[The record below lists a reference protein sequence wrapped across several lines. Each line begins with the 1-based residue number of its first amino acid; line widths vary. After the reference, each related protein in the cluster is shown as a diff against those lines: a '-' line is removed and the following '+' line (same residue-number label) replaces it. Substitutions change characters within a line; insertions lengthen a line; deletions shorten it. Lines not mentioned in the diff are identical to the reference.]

1 MAHGRLM
8 PMTRHVAHLAGG
20 WRRGLGRLLIA
31 VSVVSAAQP
40 SPAAEEPGIRATRVI
55 SRAFVNP
62 DASLGITGDFVL
74 QVPRAAPPVALLRF
88 SLPHGR
94 FHLRQVRAS
103 LNGAELKDIRLP
115 LDGQP
120 GFEVWLGGQPMAAG
134 RRAALHVEYTL
145 LDEVTAEQERD
156 NSASIR
162 WSPPSIDG
170 LSMAGADVSMTLVLL
185 PGSADGEVDRQ
196 PSAGA
201 HFGELIGRPAVIWH
215 WPRGLPPE
223 VTSVGASFPRRGMS
237 RLAERGWWS
246 VAAGGLET
254 RPWARA
260 ILAAMTVALFGAAY
274 FGFTRGRHVAAFLVV
289 GATLGALV
297 LRSPHIQLL
306 LLPVLVAAAGAV
318 LWRRWHHRDEH
329 MPEPKQMTHIAVP
342 KTSND
347 DANAEDDDT
356 AIDPAT
362 DDDDAEEDAAED
374 HDAEDDDAD
383 EDDDV
388 EIDIDT
394 SPDERLTKS
403 SDSRPWRDE

>member
-1 MAHGRLM
+1 M

-31 VSVVSAAQP
+31 AVVVSAAQP
-40 SPAAEEPGIRATRVI
+40 APAAEESSIRATRVI
-55 SRAFVNP
+55 ARAFVNP

-74 QVPRAAPPVALLRF
+74 QVPRAAAPVALLRF
-88 SLPHGR
+88 PLPHDR

-115 LDGQP
+115 LDAQP

-134 RRAALHVEYTL
+134 RRAALHVEYSL
-145 LDEVTAEQERD
+145 LDEITADRERD
-156 NSASIR
+156 DSASIR

-170 LSMAGADVSMTLVLL
+170 LSMVGADVSMTLVLL

-254 RPWARA
+254 RPWARVILGA
-260 ILAAMTVALFGAAY
+260 ISVALFGAAY

-297 LRSPHIQLL
+297 LRSPGVQLL
-306 LLPVLVAAAGAV
+306 LLPVLVVAAGTV

-329 MPEPKQMTHIAVP
+329 MPEPKQMTHVAVP

-347 DANAEDDDT
+347 DANADDDEV
-356 AIDPAT
+356 AVDAAM
-362 DDDDAEEDAAED
+362 DDDDAEED
-374 HDAEDDDAD
+374 DAEGDDAEGD
-383 EDDDV
+383 DAEEDDAEEDDDV